1 MLRITKPDIVSF
13 IMTITTNEIK
23 IQVKRPVHSITV
35 NKNRVSFTDSQGD
48 KSAQFNNV
56 SDRRN
61 FINMLVSH

>member
-1 MLRITKPDIVSF
+1 
-13 IMTITTNEIK
+13 MTITTNEIK